1 VATIGQSTS
10 IGHCKNKLEGPLFR
24 GLQLARRIRPGQGL
38 PGVEFMNNGTTLSG
52 LMCAFLSSS
61 CVPAGGIDNS
71 SVLADG
77 AGVVKIAADF
87 IFTEGPTADSEG
99 NLYFVDQDNNR
110 IMKYDTLGKLT
121 TFMQPSGYS
130 NGMSFDNK
138 GNLLAAADERNE
150 LWSID
155 VTTGSAT
162 TLVSSYH
169 GTLLNAPNDI
179 WVHPR
184 SGHVYFTDPWYPR
197 SWWDRGPQ
205 ENPPAVYRYN
215 PDDESI
221 TRVIDDLLQPNGI
234 IGTPDGKLLYVA
246 DIDAGQTFVY
256 AIADDGE
263 LQDKRL
269 FCGYGSDGMTVDSN
283 DNVYL
288 TTGQHVQVFDRE
300 GRHIAAIE
308 IAEAPSNV
316 AFGGVDGQTLFITAR
331 TGLYSVRTRVKGVG
345 PQ

>member
-1 VATIGQSTS
+1 MLQG
-10 IGHCKNKLEGPLFR
+10 LLFR
-24 GLQLARRIRPGQGL
+24 EFQLARRIRHGPGPTGAQ
-38 PGVEFMNNGTTLSG
+38 FMNNGITLSA
-52 LMCAFLSSS
+52 LMCSFLSSA
-61 CVPAGGIDNS
+61 CAPAGGIDNS

-77 AGVVKIAADF
+77 AVVERIAGDF
-87 IFTEGPTADSEG
+87 IFTEGPTADRQG

-110 IMKYDTLGKLT
+110 IMKYDTQGNLT

-130 NGMSFDNK
+130 NGMSFDNN

-155 VTTGSAT
+155 VTTGIAT

-184 SGHVYFTDPWYPR
+184 SEYVYFTDPWYPR

-215 PDDESI
+215 PKDESI
-221 TRVIDDLLQPNGI
+221 TRVIDDLQQPNGI
-234 IGTPDGKLLYVA
+234 IGTPDGNSLYVA
-246 DIDAGQTFVY
+246 DIDAGQTFAY
-256 AIADDGE
+256 AIAEDGE
-263 LQDKRL
+263 LQGKRL
-269 FCGYGSDGMTVDSN
+269 FCEYGSDGMTVDSN
-283 DNVYL
+283 GNVYL
-288 TTGQHVQVFDRE
+288 TAGQHVRVFDRD
-300 GRHIAAIE
+300 GRQIAAIE

-316 AFGGVDGQTLFITAR
+316 AFGGADGHTLFITAR
-331 TGLYSVRTRVKGVG
+331 TSLYSVRTRVQGVG